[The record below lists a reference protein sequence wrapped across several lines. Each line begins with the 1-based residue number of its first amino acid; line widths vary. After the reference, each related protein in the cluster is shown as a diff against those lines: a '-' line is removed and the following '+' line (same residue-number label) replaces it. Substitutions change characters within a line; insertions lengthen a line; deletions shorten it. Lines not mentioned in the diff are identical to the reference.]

1 MVHSYSRRSRLVRL
15 LRLSLVVGALCDLLW
30 GASLFGAVLGPA
42 SLGLL
47 AHQPEAFYRAAA
59 AALWATLALVTLWA
73 AYDTTRYDH
82 VVLATGGARGAF
94 GLLLAAGL
102 LSSPRGSMA
111 AVPALAYGVL
121 GLAQVLLRRTVRH

>member
-1 MVHSYSRRSRLVRL
+1 MVHSYSRRSRVVQL
-15 LRLSLVVGALCDLLW
+15 LRLSLVVGALFDLLW
-30 GASLFGAVLGPA
+30 GASLFGEVLGPA

-82 VVLATGGARGAF
+82 VVLATGAARGAF

-102 LSSPRGSMA
+102 LSSPRGPVA
-111 AVPALAYGVL
+111 AAPAIAYGAL
-121 GLAQVLLRRTVRH
+121 GLAQLVLRRTVRH